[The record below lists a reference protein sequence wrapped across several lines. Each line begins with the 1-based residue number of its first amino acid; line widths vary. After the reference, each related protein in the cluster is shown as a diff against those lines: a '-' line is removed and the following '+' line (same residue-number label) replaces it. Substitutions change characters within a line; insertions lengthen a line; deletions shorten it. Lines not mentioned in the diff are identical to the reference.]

1 MNLKERGFTVGDLVI
16 LIFLSIFVFLVVKIK
31 DSKNKQV
38 DNSSIIIFS
47 DIFKSEKENNFLNL

>member
-16 LIFLSIFVFLVVKIK
+16 LIFLSIFVFLIVKIK

>member
-1 MNLKERGFTVGDLVI
+1 MVFMNNFLNNPKIKILRLDLLKK
-16 LIFLSIFVFLVVKIK
+16 SIFVFLVVKIK

-47 DIFKSEKENNFLNL
+47 DMFFIFKTE